1 MITSLL
7 LLSQP
12 IRVERRNVKDID
24 TAQTV
29 IKKTTCTKLLT
40 SKSIMLMQENTSI
53 ENPKS
58 IPIDRFQ

>member
-29 IKKTTCTKLLT
+29 IKKTTCSKILT